1 LAKTQQTPPP
11 PPPKTPAKA
20 VPPRAPAAG
29 PNPAEAAKAKKP
41 RKEKETVD
49 RGLFLSQR
57 KQGPAL
63 KIVAKNNT
71 PGSTPLLQRFLQDPR
86 ILLTVFNNRPLW
98 LDELAAVVLISLGVV
113 SLLALFNNPSLDH
126 AAISDFWADFLSQL
140 FGRVGAILFALM
152 LVGAGAVLILPR
164 TGISI
169 AMPWRRILAIEG
181 AFLAL
186 LALLHLL
193 ARDSEPRALA
203 RSGRGGGHAGWALAE
218 IAARLLGSGLAT
230 VLFLMILA
238 FALVSVFGIRKDHL
252 RAWGKQLS
260 LRAEKL
266 GDRLRIYATT
276 PRLPSPN
283 KIGQFVGRL
292 GLRAPAND
300 AHAVPLPP
308 STGSSVAIAP
318 ATEAALAAAPAAAMP
333 LAAASEVAPQ
343 PLAPA
348 PVPIREARPAPKPVS
363 TVAPRPVTPVAL
375 TPPPAAADDDDNLPL
390 ISTPISTPVPLGPA
404 VGKKA
409 APPPPPPP
417 PERKRRYFTVDDFR
431 EARYSLPRLNLPP
444 LNLLDDVALGKP
456 NEAEINNNA
465 RLIEETLLD
474 FELDVEVVDVR
485 VGPTITQYAVQ
496 PFREVQTESG
506 QTITQRVRINKIVS
520 LAGDL
525 GLALAAKRLRI
536 QPYVP
541 GFTYM
546 GIEVPNREP
555 SLVSMR
561 AVMESEAFAR
571 AFQRPDPDDASRTR
585 EAPLVVPL
593 GRDVSGEAVAIDLA
607 TMPHLLMAGTTGSGK
622 SVCITA
628 LITALIMNNTPERMR
643 LILLDPKMVELTRFN
658 GIPHLLGPVETDHE
672 RIIGVMRW
680 ATREMDR
687 RYKLLET
694 EAARNIDIYNRKIGE
709 SRPAEQLPYIVLI
722 MDEIGDLM
730 LARPDEMERT
740 VTRLAQM
747 ARAVGMHL
755 VIATQ
760 RPSTDIITG
769 LIKANFPSRISFS
782 TVTGIDSRV
791 ILDASGAETLV
802 GRGDMLYLAADAGV
816 ARRVQG
822 CFVSDT
828 EIDNVVNYWRA
839 KQAPVAAGQESNAPW
854 DKAMT
859 RREALAE
866 TDSLLEE
873 AITLVVNLGEASASI
888 VQKGLNIPYPRA
900 AQLMDLIGE
909 LGILGPLKADS
920 RSREVLMKP
929 GGDPYKK
936 LMQKYKK
943 NQT

>member
-1 LAKTQQTPPP
+1 LAKTQQAPPP

-29 PNPAEAAKAKKP
+29 VGPAEAAKAKRP

-49 RGLFLSQR
+49 RSLFMSRR

-63 KIVAKNNT
+63 KIVTKSNT
-71 PGSTPLLQRFLQDPR
+71 PGQAPLLQRLLQDPR
-86 ILLTVFNNRPLW
+86 IVLTVFNNRPLW

-260 LRAEKL
+260 QRAEKL
-266 GDRLRIYATT
+266 GDKLRIYATT
-276 PRLPSPN
+276 PRLPNTN

-292 GLRAPAND
+292 GLRAPANNV
-300 AHAVPLPP
+300 HAVPLPP
-308 STGSSVAIAP
+308 PTSSVAAIAAPTEAVSAP
-318 ATEAALAAAPAAAMP
+318 APAMP
-333 LAAASEVAPQ
+333 LAAAPEAAPI
-343 PLAPA
+343 APA
-348 PVPIREARPAPKPVS
+348 RELRPAPKPVG
-363 TVAPRPVTPVAL
+363 TVAPRPATPVAL
-375 TPPPAAADDDDNLPL
+375 TPPPPAAADDDALPL

-409 APPPPPPP
+409 AAPPPPPP

-431 EARYSLPRLNLPP
+431 EARYNLPRPNLPP

-722 MDEIGDLM
+722 IDEIGDLM

-822 CFVSDT
+822 CFVSDA

-839 KQAPVAAGQESNAPW
+839 RPATIGQESNAPW

-873 AITLVVNLGEASASI
+873 AISLVVNLGEASASI

-909 LGILGPLKADS
+909 LGILGPLKPDS